1 MEGLGLSEL
10 YAMLIDIANEETG
23 KTFKVISISLNNNT
37 FPFYF

>member
-23 KTFKVISISLNNNT
+23 KTFKVIPYI
-37 FPFYF
+37 PI